1 MYNARR
7 GQRVRP
13 GYTRRGT
20 AWLVLAALLAV
31 AAPARADELEYLL
44 KAEFMERF
52 THFVDWPADAFP
64 GRDAPFVFCVVGDS
78 RISPYLERLAHDRRI
93 KDRRAEVRHLGL
105 KGAAPDPTGC
115 HVLLIGPDERPHLHA
130 LLARVVN
137 RPVLTVSD
145 AEGFGKEGV
154 LINFYISDDDRVRF
168 EISSTEVKRS
178 PLKINAQLL
187 RLARVA
193 TGSGP

>member
-1 MYNARR
+1 
-7 GQRVRP
+7 V
-13 GYTRRGT
+13 
-20 AWLVLAALLAV
+20 AALLAA
-31 AAPARADELEYLL
+31 AAPAHADELEYML

-52 THFVDWPADAFP
+52 THFVDWPADAFRTP
-64 GRDAPFVFCVVGDS
+64 DAPFVFCVVGDS
-78 RISPYLERLAHDRRI
+78 PISPYLERIARDRRI
-93 KDRRAEVRHLGL
+93 KDRHAEVRHLRPGQDP
-105 KGAAPDPTGC
+105 GACHMLLIGADERQRL
-115 HVLLIGPDERPHLHA
+115 HVLL
-130 LLARVVN
+130 ARIAN

-168 EISSTEVKRS
+168 EISSNEVKRS
-178 PLKINAQLL
+178 PLKISAQLL